1 MNASAAVRARG
12 LACGYEKRRV
22 LEGLDFEIPRGRLTG
37 ILGPN
42 GGGKSTLV
50 KTLMG
55 LLPPLAGSYAIGGSE
70 GEALKP
76 ALRAR
81 EAAYVPQHAEGD
93 EAWTVA
99 DLVALGRYVHAPAGW
114 LRAADRLAIDEAI
127 AAVGLSEL
135 RDRRMGELS
144 GGQRQRA
151 YLARALAQEAPLL
164 MLDEPTAA
172 LDLGHQVAFYR
183 LMRERLEDRRLS
195 VVAVLHDLNLAAQF
209 CDRLL
214 VLHEGMLLA
223 EGTPEAV
230 LTPEIVAE
238 AFGLGVEIRRHPES
252 GRPYVLPTGLGIPA
266 PARVLTAPLGARRKA
281 RLHVVCGGGSGERLL
296 PALYRR
302 GYELSVGVLNALDTD
317 EALARRL
324 GAAVLT
330 EAPFSPISARASMEL
345 GEKLSGV
352 EGIVVAEVAW
362 GSGNLA
368 NLEALL
374 APAAAGVPIWWV
386 SDSQEAVR
394 DFTAGSAEAL
404 YDRLQ
409 ALGART
415 VSSDRLFE
423 ALQQRF
429 G

>member
-1 MNASAAVRARG
+1 MSGGAALRVAG
-12 LACGYEKRRV
+12 LACGYERRKV
-22 LEGLDFEIPRGRLTG
+22 LEGLDFAIPRGTLTG

-42 GGGKSTLV
+42 GCGKSTLV

-55 LLPPLAGSYAIGGSE
+55 LLPPLAGSYAIGDLE
-70 GEALKP
+70 GRTLKP
-76 ALRAR
+76 ARRAR
-81 EAAYVPQHAEGD
+81 EVAYVPQHAEGD
-93 EAWTVA
+93 EAWTVEE
-99 DLVALGRYVHAPAGW
+99 LVALGRFVHAPAGW
-114 LRAADRLAIDEAI
+114 LRAADRAAIAEAI
-127 AAVGLSEL
+127 AATGLTEL
-135 RDRRMGELS
+135 RRQRMGELS

-183 LMRERLEDRRLS
+183 LMRERLADRRLS

-223 EGTPEAV
+223 EGPPEGV
-230 LTPEIVAE
+230 LTSEVVAE

-252 GRPYVLPTGLGIPA
+252 GRPYVLPTGLGV
-266 PARVLTAPLGARRKA
+266 PARARALTAPLGQRRRA
-281 RLHVVCGGGSGERLL
+281 RLHVICGGGSGEQLL
-296 PALYRR
+296 PALYRQ
-302 GYELSVGVLNALDTD
+302 GYELSVGVLNALDSD

-330 EAPFSPISARASMEL
+330 EAPFSPVSAGARAELASRL
-345 GEKLSGV
+345 GEV

-374 APAAAGVPIWWV
+374 DHAGAGVPIWWLT
-386 SDSQEAVR
+386 DSGAGVR
-394 DFTAGSAEAL
+394 DFTNGAAQSL
-404 YDRLQ
+404 YDRLRAQ
-409 ALGART
+409 GAQGLPM
-415 VSSDRLFE
+415 DRLLATLRE
-423 ALQQRF
+423 RF
-429 G
+429 A